1 MFSPVLP
8 EYVDDLKQYS
18 PTYARWGELEEELT
32 EPLKGVASCVVQC
45 SKEAE
50 EHIQHLS
57 EVLVPALHEY
67 VLCAETL
74 KVRHE
79 HASPV
84 MVLCRWGLM
93 QSTSKTRCDVKV
105 EHRTLEALC
114 AHSGARG
121 NHGVPCL
128 GPVIQTSG
136 DRH

>member
-1 MFSPVLP
+1 MFSSVLP
-8 EYVDDLKQYS
+8 EYVDELKQYS

-32 EPLKGVASCVVQC
+32 EPLKGMASCVVQC

-93 QSTSKTRCDVKV
+93 LIQ
-105 EHRTLEALC
+105 
-114 AHSGARG
+114 G
-121 NHGVPCL
+121 L
-128 GPVIQTSG
+128 GGTTGFPVWDQ
-136 DRH
+136 